1 MAQAFE
7 RFVDDV
13 FGGHIVY
20 SDRGEPADLEVY
32 LENIRHS
39 AQQ

>member
-7 RFVDDV
+7 RFVDDA
-13 FGGHIVY
+13 FGGHVVF
-20 SDRGEPADLEVY
+20 SDRVEPADPEVY

-39 AQQ
+39 AQ